1 MKLSTPLA
9 PLVAAL
15 IQATSA
21 GAAPGYDGRNG
32 RAFITA
38 GGIVISTGLVASDH
52 KAMLGGSEGASR
64 PPLVST

>member
-1 MKLSTPLA
+1 MKLSTPPAL
-9 PLVAAL
+9 LVAAL

-38 GGIVISTGLVASDH
+38 RSGLRADESC
-52 KAMLGGSEGASR
+52 
-64 PPLVST
+64 